1 VAALVLAAAGGT
13 AFVLSR
19 QVSAVPASSAAAPA
33 VINGRHTG
41 PVQCPPIGLLTAPCT
56 AAGRATTTG
65 APPSGGT
72 PVLAV
77 IGASFAAG
85 VGAHSPSQAWP
96 ADLGRSLHWQVRVSA
111 DPGAGYISAGAGH
124 RGPLT
129 VLANRLNL
137 AQLRPAVVLIQ
148 GGHNDIGQPIAR
160 ITQNV
165 RNLLD
170 QIHFQTP
177 GTRVGI
183 VTVFATGD
191 HPSHAALVTDQAIVN
206 AARQADPHVM
216 VFDPL
221 TEHWQFPRT
230 RDNLHPT
237 TAGHQLI
244 AARLLADLRAAG
256 ITATGVTAATGPGT
270 VARISPHA
278 VPKV

>member
-1 VAALVLAAAGGT
+1 
-13 AFVLSR
+13 
-19 QVSAVPASSAAAPA
+19 
-33 VINGRHTG
+33 
-41 PVQCPPIGLLTAPCT
+41 
-56 AAGRATTTG
+56 
-65 APPSGGT
+65 
-72 PVLAV
+72 V

-111 DPGAGYISAGAGH
+111 NPGSGYISSGAGH
-124 RGPLT
+124 RGPFT

-148 GGHNDIGQPIAR
+148 GGHNDMGQPVTR
-160 ITQNV
+160 ISQSV
-165 RNLLD
+165 RNLLN
-170 QIHFQTP
+170 QIHCETP

-191 HPSHAALVTDQAIVN
+191 HPSHATLVTDQAIVD

-221 TEHWQFPRT
+221 TEHWKFPRIG
-230 RDNLHPT
+230 DHLHPT
-237 TAGHQLI
+237 TAGHQWI

-256 ITATGVTAATGPGT
+256 VAATGVTAATAPAT
-270 VARISPHA
+270 VAHTSPHT
-278 VPKV
+278 VPRA